1 MWTTRPAAGSPQPDT
16 RAVAR
21 HGKDVRGRGSPVS
34 KNLKAAL
41 LLASLRGASALL
53 PSSCPPARTRR
64 ELLVGAAAA
73 AAFVPRPHALAF
85 ENSLPLPDTSLPRKP
100 GPAPT
105 DLGIQRQS
113 GNLKPCLDTKPHCF
127 STASIE
133 EFDDLV
139 YDQYV
144 GDPGLLQPWTFTK
157 GRDAA
162 MVDVLAA
169 IKAYPPGQSGVDGGG
184 WKIVKQQP
192 SYVYVQFESLR
203 KGFVDDMEFALLAE
217 GKLSLRSSS
226 RIGRQDKFVNSER
239 INYFGRTLGAV
250 GGWSTS
256 EISTTTHPVYFNENG
271 VSQSRNDDMKRLRNA
286 VNVDGDG
293 GVKGF

>member
-1 MWTTRPAAGSPQPDT
+1 M
-16 RAVAR
+16 VAR
-21 HGKDVRGRGSPVS
+21 AYVANHRSRS
-34 KNLKAAL
+34 L
-41 LLASLRGASALL
+41 LLLTCLYGARSML
-53 PSSCPPARTRR
+53 PTRRPPARSSRR
-64 ELLVGAAAA
+64 ELLLTGAAA
-73 AAFVPRPHALAF
+73 AAFVSQQRALAF
-85 ENSLPLPDTSLPRKP
+85 ENSLPLPDTSIPRKP

-105 DLGIQRQS
+105 DLGIQKQS
-113 GNLKPCLDTKPHCF
+113 GDLKPCLDTKPHCF

-133 EFDDLV
+133 AFDDLV

-144 GDPGLLQPWTFTK
+144 GDPGLLPPWTYTK
-157 GRDAA
+157 SKDTA
-162 MVDVLAA
+162 MADVLAA

-184 WKIVKQQP
+184 WKIIKQQP
-192 SYVYVQFESLR
+192 AYALVQYESLR
-203 KGFVDDMEFALLAE
+203 KGFVDDMEFALLEE

-239 INYFGRTLGAV
+239 VNYFARTLGAV
-250 GGWSTS
+250 GGWSTIEVTS
-256 EISTTTHPVYFNENG
+256 KSHPVYFNENG

>member
-1 MWTTRPAAGSPQPDT
+1 M
-16 RAVAR
+16 V
-21 HGKDVRGRGSPVS
+21 
-34 KNLKAAL
+34 AL
-41 LLASLRGASALL
+41 LLTSLHGACSLL
-53 PSSCPPARTRR
+53 SIRPPARSTRR
-64 ELLVGAAAA
+64 DLLVGAAAA
-73 AAFVPRPHALAF
+73 VVVLPHPRALAF
-85 ENSLPLPDTSLPRKP
+85 ENSLPVPDAKIPRKP

-105 DLGIQRQS
+105 DLGIQKQS

-133 EFDDLV
+133 DFDDLV

-144 GDPGLLQPWTFTK
+144 GDPGLLQQWTFTN
-157 GRDAA
+157 GEDTA
-162 MVDVLAA
+162 MADVLAA

-184 WKIVKQQP
+184 WKIFKQQP
-192 SYVYVQFESLR
+192 RYVYVQYESLR
-203 KGFVDDMEFALLAE
+203 KGFVDDMEFAILAE

-239 INYFGRTLGAV
+239 VNYFARTLGGV
-250 GGWSTS
+250 SGWSTS
-256 EISTTTHPVYFNENG
+256 EITAKTHPVYFNENG
-271 VSQSRNDDMKRLRNA
+271 VSQSRNDDMKRLRGA